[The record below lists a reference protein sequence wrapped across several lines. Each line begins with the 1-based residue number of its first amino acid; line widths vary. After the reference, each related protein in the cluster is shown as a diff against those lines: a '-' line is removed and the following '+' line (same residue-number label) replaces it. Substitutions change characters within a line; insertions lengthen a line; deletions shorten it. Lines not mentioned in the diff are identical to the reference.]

1 VLAVLQRE
9 FEGEATLL
17 ELEQRV
23 QRCARAE
30 RDEVA
35 RRALL
40 EAADARTR
48 GDLEAAVVAIEQVD
62 VRGLSREVS
71 KLVFGRWSDA
81 CSRLAQTAGASLVR
95 FAPAQG
101 RGLILYE
108 DPANANALP
117 VFSSLG
123 MGPGFPQGKQITD
136 PWIIE
141 RARSFDEAAPPAQ
154 SSWLGQPAPPSAAA
168 HH

>member
-1 VLAVLQRE
+1 MGAASSCLSGCTSRRRCLAHRAEGREDEARRREAALARARRLESLTAALDSAIGARVPSEAGRLLAVLQRE

-95 FAPAQG
+95 FAPAQ
-101 RGLILYE
+101 
-108 DPANANALP
+108 
-117 VFSSLG
+117 
-123 MGPGFPQGKQITD
+123 
-136 PWIIE
+136 
-141 RARSFDEAAPPAQ
+141 ARV
-154 SSWLGQPAPPSAAA
+154 
-168 HH
+168 